1 MRLKRNYLTLCW
13 CLLCAIF
20 SGSTLASTVP
30 TVEKIMQSGFPAHPE
45 ALAKMND
52 ELFAEYVA
60 NKNVTS
66 LIFYAY
72 GILRLAEHYST
83 ANDFIHAYEYART
96 GFFYLDEAVDS
107 HEDNLLVR
115 YLRARVDAYTAGSG
129 RCVVTLKDTAIM
141 LEQRPAF
148 NTGLI
153 EHINAM
159 RYRALKDCQEPQK
172 ANEVLAQLRQQN
184 PGAADLL
191 ISDTAPIWDMN
202 EVTQVLIPMV
212 KGN

>member
-1 MRLKRNYLTLCW
+1 MMLKRNYLTLCG
-13 CLLCAIF
+13 CLLCVLF
-20 SGSTLASTVP
+20 SGPVLASSVP
-30 TVEKIMQSGFPAHPE
+30 TVEKIMQSGFPAQPE
-45 ALAKMND
+45 ALAQMND
-52 ELFAEYVA
+52 ALFAEYEA

-72 GILRLAEHYST
+72 GILRQAEHYSKT
-83 ANDFIHAYEYART
+83 SDFIHAYEYART

-107 HEDNLLVR
+107 HADNLLVR

-141 LEQRPAF
+141 LEQSSAL
-148 NTGLI
+148 NAGLV

-159 RYRALKDCQEPQK
+159 RYRALMNCQEPQK
-172 ANEVLAQLRQQN
+172 ANAVLAQLRQQN
-184 PGAADLL
+184 ASAADSL
-191 ISDTAPIWDMN
+191 ISDIAPQWDMN

-212 KGN
+212 KGK

>member
-1 MRLKRNYLTLCW
+1 MMHKRNYLTLCW
-13 CLLCAIF
+13 CLLCAVF
-20 SGSTLASTVP
+20 SGQTLASGVP
-30 TVEKIMQSGFPAHPE
+30 MVEKIMQSGFPTQPE

-52 ELFAEYVA
+52 ALFAEYEA

-72 GILRLAEHYST
+72 GILRQAEHYSKT
-83 ANDFIHAYEYART
+83 NDFIRAYEYART
-96 GFFYLDEAVDS
+96 GFFYLDEAVDAN
-107 HEDNLLVR
+107 EGNLLVR

-141 LEQRPAF
+141 LEQNSAL
-148 NTGLI
+148 NAGLV

-159 RYRALKDCQEPQK
+159 RYRALMNCQEPQK
-172 ANEVLAQLRQQN
+172 ASAVLAQLRQQN
-184 PGAADLL
+184 ASAADSL
-191 ISDTAPIWDMN
+191 ISDAAPQWDMN

-212 KGN
+212 KGK